1 MTCPSCHAAT
11 PPNTRFCGMCG
22 APLARQPVE
31 RERRR
36 VSMVFIDLAGFT
48 TLTHGFDPEELR
60 DLADEILT
68 VIAGIIEDYDGH
80 VDAFQG
86 DGLTALFGAPRSHPD
101 DPKRAVLAAAAGLRA
116 IEAIGRSKG
125 YTLRGRAGVNTG
137 VVIAGSVGLG
147 RVKDYTVMGSA
158 VNLAA
163 RLEAAATPG
172 SVLVGAETYEATRH
186 ALRFAESPPL
196 KLAGF
201 PDVTRAFELVS
212 TDYPAQ
218 TDPNAGLAFV
228 GRARELSRLKEAYAQ
243 VSALRRPQQLWLV
256 GEAGSGKTRL
266 LREFVDALPAPEAL
280 SLETLSLETL
290 SPETLLPETLT
301 PETFLPEASSPE
313 ASSSEPD
320 QRALVWLREQ
330 PALDGRS
337 PQWTQLAEQL
347 FGLLPAEDEHLKR
360 QRALAYF
367 KALGGEGDAT
377 WQKSILDSLGLVE
390 RDRRKGSRPRAHG
403 TYALAWVR
411 LLRSV
416 ASSGASP
423 LVVVADTH
431 SSNPG
436 LEEFFDGLLRSRA
449 PVLVLRTNRT
459 REGAAQ
465 TPSQVQAPSQTLTLA
480 PLSLGE
486 SQALLEQVAS
496 PLLAPATRSL
506 VTQAG
511 GVPAY
516 ILELGR
522 ALSITPTGSFSG
534 SLTSLLQARL
544 DMLPPPSRRL
554 LAYVASTGERCWE
567 GLAIHLAN
575 GQFAGGDGRAALDAL
590 VEAGLLTEDGA
601 SSLPSE
607 VEYRFQS
614 ELLRSAAERLVPYGD
629 RGALHRRVALW
640 LEQRAPLELSKLIGF
655 HFERA
660 GMLEAAYPHYLAAAD
675 SAVTARNPEVAFE
688 IFEHLLALD
697 LSPALKAQGGL
708 AYAQAAL
715 GAGDLTRAHAL
726 LDAARGGLEHLPE
739 TAGEL
744 KSVYEKLREETSRL
758 LALT

>member
-22 APLARQPVE
+22 APLAKHPVE

-218 TDPNAGLAFV
+218 TDPNAGLVFV
-228 GRARELSRLKEAYAQ
+228 GRERELRRLKEAYAQ
-243 VSALRRPQQLWLV
+243 VSASGRPQQLWLV

-266 LREFVDALPAPEAL
+266 LREFADALAAP
-280 SLETLSLETL
+280 ETL
-290 SPETLLPETLT
+290 SPGTLSPGTV
-301 PETFLPEASSPE
+301 SPE
-313 ASSSEPD
+313 APLAENLSPEPG
-320 QRALVWLREQ
+320 RSALVWLREQ

-360 QRALAYF
+360 QRVLEYF
-367 KALGGEGDAT
+367 KTRLKNPKDRGEEGDAT

-411 LLRSV
+411 LLRHV

-423 LVVVADTH
+423 LVVVADVH

-436 LEEFFDGLLRSRA
+436 LEEFFGGLLRSRG
-449 PVLVLRTNRT
+449 PVLILRTSRT
-459 REGAAQ
+459 REGATSAQ
-465 TPSQVQAPSQTLTLA
+465 TRSPTHTLALA
-480 PLSLGE
+480 PLSLSE

-544 DMLPPPSRRL
+544 DMLPPSSRRL

-575 GQFAGGDGRAALDAL
+575 GQLAGGDGRTALDAL
-590 VEAGLLTEDGA
+590 VEEGLLAEEGA
-601 SSLPSE
+601 SSLPGE

-640 LEQRAPLELSKLIGF
+640 LEQRAPLELSKLIGH
-655 HFERA
+655 HFEKA

-675 SAVTARNPEVAFE
+675 SAVTAHNLDAAFE

-697 LSPALKAQGGL
+697 LSPTLRAQGAL

-715 GAGDLTRAHAL
+715 GAGDPKRAHVQL
-726 LDAARGGLEHLPE
+726 GAARGGLEHLPE

-744 KSVYEKLREETSRL
+744 KSVYEKLRGEVARL
-758 LALT
+758 LTPT

>member
-1 MTCPSCHAAT
+1 MTCPSCHAVN
-11 PPNTRFCGMCG
+11 PPAMRFCGMCG
-22 APLARQPVE
+22 ARLAAHAAE

-48 TLTHGFDPEELR
+48 TLTHGFDPEDLR

-68 VIAGIIEDYDGH
+68 VVAGIIEDYDGH

-116 IEAIGRSKG
+116 VEAIGESKG
-125 YTLRGRAGVNTG
+125 YTLKGRAGVNTG

-163 RLEAAATPG
+163 RLEAAASPG
-172 SVLVGAETYEATRH
+172 HVLVGAETYEATRH
-186 ALRFAESPPL
+186 ALRFVESPPL

-201 PDVTRAFELVS
+201 PDVKRAYELVS

-218 TDPNAGLAFV
+218 TDPNAGLVFV
-228 GRARELSRLKEAYAQ
+228 GRERELGRLREVYAQ
-243 VSALRRPQQLWLV
+243 VRASRRPQQLWLV

-266 LREFVDALPAPEAL
+266 LKEFVEAHVPAASTAR
-280 SLETLSLETL
+280 SLVQ
-290 SPETLLPETLT
+290 T
-301 PETFLPEASSPE
+301 PAQISSQ
-313 ASSSEPD
+313 STQST
-320 QRALVWLREQ
+320 VIWLREQ
-330 PALDGRS
+330 PSLDGRS
-337 PQWTQLAEQL
+337 PQWTQLGEQM
-347 FGLLPAEDEHLKR
+347 FGLLPGEDEHLR
-360 QRALAYF
+360 RGRVLAHFRAS
-367 KALGGEGDAT
+367 GEGEGAA
-377 WQKSILDSLGLVE
+377 WQKSILDSLGLFE
-390 RDRRKGSRPRAHG
+390 RDRRKGTRPRAHG
-403 TYALAWVR
+403 AYALAWAR
-411 LLRSV
+411 LLKNVSKTL
-416 ASSGASP
+416 GEGDGTP
-423 LVVVADTH
+423 LLIVADTN
-431 SSNPG
+431 SSHPG
-436 LEEFFDGLLRSRA
+436 LEELFGELETSRS
-449 PVLVLRTNRT
+449 PILILRTSRT
-459 REGAAQ
+459 LENTTPAQ
-465 TPSQVQAPSQTLTLA
+465 TLLMT
-480 PLSLGE
+480 PLSLDE

-516 ILELGR
+516 VLELGR

-544 DMLPPPSRRL
+544 DMLPAASRRL
-554 LAYVASTGERCWE
+554 LAYAASTGERCWE
-567 GLAIHLAN
+567 GLALHLA
-575 GQFAGGDGRAALDAL
+575 GDGAEDGKEALEAL
-590 VEAGLLTEDGA
+590 VGAGLLAEEGP
-601 SSLPSE
+601 SSIPGE

-640 LEQRAPLELSKLIGF
+640 LEQRAPLDLSKLIGH
-655 HFERA
+655 HFEHA

-675 SAVTARNPEVAFE
+675 SAVAARDVEEAYAV
-688 IFEHLLALD
+688 FEHLLSLD
-697 LSPALKAQGGL
+697 LKPALKAQGGL

-715 GAGDLTRAHAL
+715 GAGDPARALAQL
-726 LDAARGGLEHLPE
+726 GAVGGGLELAQSE

-744 KSVYEKLREETSRL
+744 RGVYEGLREEALRL
-758 LALT
+758 LTPA